1 MGTWDLVST
10 LGFLFTT
17 IFQSQHTSEDCYE
30 ISCSAGPKERVLC
43 DEVVVSND
51 SMENGEEAPEER
63 GPLVGVYAQQK
74 IEVNRDSNE
83 LYDSKT
89 RVL

>member
-1 MGTWDLVST
+1 
-10 LGFLFTT
+10 
-17 IFQSQHTSEDCYE
+17 
-30 ISCSAGPKERVLC
+30 
-43 DEVVVSND
+43 
-51 SMENGEEAPEER
+51 MENGEEAPEER